1 MYVLI
6 WSIAVAE
13 PLPLVQ
19 KEVFKAQQQEQ
30 KATRDFEVGQNK
42 ALPAPKLEKL
52 EAAKLAVS
60 AAELSRMALLTLPPK
75 AEQAVMQREKVVEFM
90 TKGLFFSEL
99 DRLKYV

>member
-1 MYVLI
+1 M
-6 WSIAVAE
+6 IAV
-13 PLPLVQ
+13 VTSFTSTQ

-30 KATRDFEVGQNK
+30 KAARDFEVGQNK

-60 AAELSRMALLTLPPK
+60 AAELSGMALLTSPK

-99 DRLKYV
+99 DRLK